1 MLPDH
6 DADLFGADDRGEGAA
21 GDGEEDR
28 VDDAPGD
35 DEPGEEE
42 FFFGAGHPSPKG
54 PLVRCV
60 QAPRCCLNRVAWYN
74 GFLPPNCLDHVL

>member
-1 MLPDH
+1 MEDAPDPDVLPDH
-6 DADLFGADDRGEGAA
+6 DADLLGADDRGEGAA

-42 FFFGAGHPSPKG
+42 VFRG
-54 PLVRCV
+54 R
-60 QAPRCCLNRVAWYN
+60 AP
-74 GFLPPNCLDHVL
+74 